1 MRKAVRLKI
10 KCMFLDLQLLFRT
23 VIFMAQQKTKPNLRL
38 DERQVLM
45 TLWHL
50 TGNLPAVVQYARV
63 KGK

>member
-45 TLWHL
+45 TL
-50 TGNLPAVVQYARV
+50 
-63 KGK
+63 